1 MEKFINEFG
10 YLALMIGT
18 FFEGETA
25 ILTASSLIYR
35 GFFEFPWTVLA
46 AFGGSFISDW
56 IYFLIGHYNGKV
68 FIANRPK
75 LKARVEPVN
84 QFFRTHKFQI
94 LFSYRFLYGFR
105 IIIPLVIGMSG
116 LRPLSYLLY
125 SVVTGLIWATTI
137 STAGYWAGRLL
148 DLKAKAFEDNFIF
161 IMLSCAAIGLT
172 IGFLIKRIAM
182 RNVTAVEPTQK

>member
-1 MEKFINEFG
+1 MEKFISEFG

-25 ILTASSLIYR
+25 ILTASALIHR
-35 GFFEFPWTVLA
+35 GLFYFPWTVVA
-46 AFGGSFISDW
+46 AFSGSFISDW
-56 IYFLIGHYNGKV
+56 IYYLIGHFNGKI

-116 LRPLSYLLY
+116 LKPITYLFY
-125 SVVTGLIWATTI
+125 SIVTGLIWAITI
-137 STAGYWAGRLL
+137 SIAGYWAGRLL
-148 DLKAKAFEDNFIF
+148 DLEAQVFENNFLW
-161 IMLSCAAIGLT
+161 IMLCCAGIGLT
-172 IGFLIKRIAM
+172 LGFVIKKIAM
-182 RNVTAVEPTQK
+182 RNVGIVEPLK

>member
-10 YLALMIGT
+10 YLALMVGT

-25 ILTASSLIYR
+25 ILTASALIYR
-35 GFFEFPWTVLA
+35 GLFEFPFTVLA
-46 AFGGSFISDW
+46 AFFGSFVSDW
-56 IYFLIGHYNGKV
+56 IYFLIGHFNGKV

-84 QFFRTHKFQI
+84 QFFHNHKYQI

-116 LRPLSYLLY
+116 LKPMRFLFY
-125 SVVTGLIWATTI
+125 SIVTGLIWATTI
-137 STAGYWAGRLL
+137 ATAGYWAGRLL
-148 DLKAKAFEDNFIF
+148 DLKAKAFEDNFF
-161 IMLSCAAIGLT
+161 LIMLCCATLGLT
-172 IGFLIKRIAM
+172 IGFVIKKIAM
-182 RNVTAVEPTQK
+182 RNVGIEPA